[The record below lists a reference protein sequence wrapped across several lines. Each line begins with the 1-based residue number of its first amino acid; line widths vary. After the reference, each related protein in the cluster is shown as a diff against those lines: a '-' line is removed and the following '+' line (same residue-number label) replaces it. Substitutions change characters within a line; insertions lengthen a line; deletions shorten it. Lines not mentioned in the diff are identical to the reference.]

1 NHFCSD
7 ELKLSKSRNLF
18 TTLERFSILEQARTE
33 RGPLAIGHVQ
43 RYLDAAN
50 QGALTLQT
58 MIFEPATLTVHLA
71 FAVDKRPS
79 SSPALKRLDLSPLLK
94 NKPAGE

>member
-1 NHFCSD
+1 LLD
-7 ELKLSKSRNLF
+7 LLP
-18 TTLERFSILEQARTE
+18 ILEKARTE
-33 RGPLAIGHVQ
+33 RGALAIGDVQ

-79 SSPALKRLDLSPLLK
+79 SSQALKRLELAPLLK
-94 NKPAGE
+94 NKRAGE